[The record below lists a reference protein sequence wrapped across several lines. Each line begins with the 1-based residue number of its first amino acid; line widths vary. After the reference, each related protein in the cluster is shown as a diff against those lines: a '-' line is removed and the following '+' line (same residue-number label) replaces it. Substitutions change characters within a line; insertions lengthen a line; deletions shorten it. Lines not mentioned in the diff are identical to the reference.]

1 MAEDHRV
8 STSRIG
14 GVGLIRIERQ
24 AQKNAIDASMA
35 AAVTSAVRD
44 LDADVSCA
52 GIVLSGSGGI
62 FSAGADIRERSD
74 TSAEG
79 WTYSDNASAVMLRTV
94 KACDT
99 TVVAAVEGWAVGLAL
114 GLVGAA
120 TYAVGA
126 AGSRYRLP
134 EAGLGFFP
142 FGVAPYLVERMRPT
156 AVVDLALSGRPASLD
171 DAVASG
177 LVTHTAPAGGAEDT
191 AVALVEDLAGLPAHV
206 LEHARAFLRTCSS
219 AKEGDGI
226 VDWCEQQM
234 TTVVLA
240 RNSSP
245 ARGQQEG
252 TDPR

>member
-8 STSRIG
+8 SISRTG
-14 GVGLIRIERQ
+14 GVGLIRIERP

-35 AAVTSAVRD
+35 AAVTAAVRD
-44 LDADVSCA
+44 LDSDPSCA
-52 GIVLSGSGGI
+52 GIVLAGSGGI
-62 FSAGADIRERSD
+62 FSAGADINERSD

-99 TVVAAVEGWAVGLAL
+99 VVVAAVEGWAVGLAL

-126 AGSRYRLP
+126 ARSRYRLP

-142 FGVAPYLVERMRPT
+142 LGVAPYLVERMRPA
-156 AVVDLALSGRPASLD
+156 AVVDLALSGGPASLD
-171 DAVASG
+171 DALASG
-177 LVTHTAPAGGAEDT
+177 LVTHPAPAGEAEDT
-191 AVALVEDLAGLPAHV
+191 AVALVEDLARLPAQV
-206 LEHARAFLRTCSS
+206 LQHARDFLRMCAST
-219 AKEGDGI
+219 KEDDDI
-226 VDWCEQQM
+226 VGWCEQRM
-234 TTVVLA
+234 TAVVLE

-245 ARGQQEG
+245 ARGQQKG

>member
-1 MAEDHRV
+1 MAEDRV
-8 STSRIG
+8 SISRVG
-14 GVGLIRIERQ
+14 GVGLVRIERP
-24 AQKNAIDASMA
+24 ARKNAIDASMA
-35 AAVTSAVRD
+35 AAVTAAVRD
-44 LDADVSCA
+44 FDADASCT

-62 FSAGADIRERSD
+62 FSAGADISERSD

-99 TVVAAVEGWAVGLAL
+99 PVVAAVEGWAVGLAV

-142 FGVAPYLVERMRPT
+142 LGVAPYLVERMRPT

-171 DAVASG
+171 DAYASG
-177 LVTHTAPAGGAEDT
+177 LVTHKASAGGAEDA
-191 AVALVEDLAGLPAHV
+191 AVALVEELTKLPAQV

-219 AKEGDGI
+219 AKEGDDI

-234 TTVVLA
+234 TRVVRA
-240 RNSSP
+240 RNTSP

-252 TDPR
+252 TVPR